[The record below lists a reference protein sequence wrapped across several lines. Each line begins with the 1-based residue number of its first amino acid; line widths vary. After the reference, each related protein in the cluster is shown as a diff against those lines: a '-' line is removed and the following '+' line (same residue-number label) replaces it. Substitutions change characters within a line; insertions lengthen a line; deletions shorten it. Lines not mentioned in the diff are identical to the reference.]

1 MLKERRESKEKKC
14 QSMCKEEF
22 SAKKLEKRRERISEN
37 RKRKRDY
44 MKKEICHDI
53 ET

>member
-1 MLKERRESKEKKC
+1 
-14 QSMCKEEF
+14 MCKEEF
-22 SAKKLEKRRERISEN
+22 SAKKLKEKAKIKSRRERISEN